1 MANLMTRD
9 SSTGS
14 IEQRAPAPRRG
25 IFDIFFQAPLAETT
39 LPELSLARA
48 MMSAIAGPTTEMM
61 NFVPNVEVAEKDGN
75 YVVDVAL
82 PGFRR
87 DDIDIEVSG
96 NELTVSGKYER
107 KQEDGKKHYSE
118 MRQASFTRTLVLP
131 QEINAD
137 QVTAAFDN
145 GILHIT
151 ARPLSQIASK
161 KVQIK

>member
-1 MANLMTRD
+1 MANLMTRE

-14 IEQRAPAPRRG
+14 VEQRAPARRRG
-25 IFDIFFQAPLAETT
+25 VFDIFFQAPLAETT

-48 MMSAIAGPTTEMM
+48 MMSAMAGPAAEMM
-61 NFVPNVEVAEKDGN
+61 NFVPNVEVSEKDGN

-87 DDIDIEVSG
+87 EDINVEVSG
-96 NELTVSGKYER
+96 NELTITGKYER

-131 QEINAD
+131 QELNAD
-137 QVTAAFDN
+137 QVDATFDN

-151 ARPLSQIASK
+151 ARPLSAIASK